1 MAEENSKNDKLG
13 FLNLLVLILSIY
25 ILAAVLIETFFKLPP
40 EMSKLLNDIDFGIC
54 AIFLIEFSIRF
65 KKADDKLEFMKWG
78 WIDLLSSIPMF
89 DFLRAGR
96 LLRLI
101 RLLRI
106 VRAFRST
113 NQLIKHIFKNKAE
126 GALASATISS
136 ILLLLFSSIAILQVE
151 NHPGSNI
158 LTAEDAIWWSYST
171 LTTVSYGELYPITTE
186 GRIIAGILMT
196 AGIALFGTFTAFAAS
211 WFYQEAK
218 EAEENQ
224 NN

>member
-1 MAEENSKNDKLG
+1 
-13 FLNLLVLILSIY
+13 
-25 ILAAVLIETFFKLPP
+25 
-40 EMSKLLNDIDFGIC
+40 MSKLLNDIDFGIC
-54 AIFLIEFSIRF
+54 AIFFIEFSIRF

-89 DFLRAGR
+89 DFLRVGR

-136 ILLLLFSSIAILQVE
+136 ILLLLF
-151 NHPGSNI
+151 
-158 LTAEDAIWWSYST
+158 
-171 LTTVSYGELYPITTE
+171 
-186 GRIIAGILMT
+186 
-196 AGIALFGTFTAFAAS
+196 
-211 WFYQEAK
+211 
-218 EAEENQ
+218 
-224 NN
+224 

>member
-1 MAEENSKNDKLG
+1 M
-13 FLNLLVLILSIY
+13 
-25 ILAAVLIETFFKLPP
+25 
-40 EMSKLLNDIDFGIC
+40 
-54 AIFLIEFSIRF
+54 
-65 KKADDKLEFMKWG
+65 
-78 WIDLLSSIPMF
+78 
-89 DFLRAGR
+89 
-96 LLRLI
+96 
-101 RLLRI
+101 
-106 VRAFRST
+106 
-113 NQLIKHIFKNKAE
+113 
-126 GALASATISS
+126 
-136 ILLLLFSSIAILQVE
+136 QVE

-218 EAEENQ
+218 EEEENQ